1 MTSLLPSSR
10 AVPTSAPQAL
20 TDTQINVHIHDL
32 IAEYT
37 LTHHFENNEHQPI
50 EAVFTFPIPL
60 DAAFLGL
67 QADIAGERLQAQVVA
82 DTQAVR
88 RYDDAIADGDS
99 AVLMRQPEPGVLTVY
114 LGQLLPGE
122 RAEVE
127 LRFANELRAAGG
139 HARFSLPT
147 VLRPR
152 FGEWDMESLET
163 PEHDVAV
170 EHPMSA
176 HVEVTGMLVDVPVH
190 CVTHSVRFEH
200 REGILHLTMEQQ
212 MLDRDLVV
220 LFDLP
225 VDLSPVAQQ
234 VTDGDDS
241 LVLLSLPLPA
251 KTSCRPLDLWLL
263 LDGSGSMAGAAIEQ
277 SREAV
282 RAVASRLG
290 DDDRIQVLRFG
301 SNQVPLFRRPMKATA
316 AVRSALMELSE
327 SVDAD
332 LGGTEMGE
340 ALVHAI
346 DGLLAAKRDDVETVI
361 ILVTDGAVQAHDLAV
376 ARQRAAT
383 EGVRIFA
390 VAVGSS
396 ASVEVLEPMVETYA
410 GSMERAVPG
419 EPVDACVVRHL
430 ARARCGPLEI
440 VELAWPPGTQE
451 ITPLAPAWPGD
462 VARWIARLPNS
473 VAHDA
478 MQGSVRGAPLPT
490 IISITHADASAQP
503 SLRAIIGQHRLRLAD
518 AAGNDIAPVALHYG
532 LLSRATSAILVKLR
546 KDGEKSEEL
555 PQIRQVMSMVSADM
569 LAFSMSPPSRSAS
582 VASCSFDYL
591 DMPAFLRRQ
600 SDTGDGAVYSVS
612 KRARNLVPPD
622 PLKAREALFAIAA
635 LLRQRLAVEP
645 HRILPLRDVIAALD
659 ESMRPIARA
668 VLGSLPGI
676 ELTSVASS
684 EQLYVVLVEVL
695 ALDLDEGEEI
705 AYARLLVIA
714 PLSDAQPLVEAL
726 SEIMGDVQ

>member
-10 AVPTSAPQAL
+10 AAPSSAPQAL
-20 TDTQINVHIHDL
+20 TDTQIKVHIHDL

-37 LTHHFENNEHQPI
+37 LTHRFENSEDQPI

-99 AVLMRQPEPGVLTVY
+99 AVLLRQPEPGVLTAY

-122 RAEVE
+122 KAEVE

-139 HARFSLPT
+139 QARFSLPT

-152 FGEWDMESLET
+152 FGEWDMESIEA

-176 HVEVTGMLVDVPVH
+176 HVEVSGMLVNVPVH
-190 CVTHSVRFEH
+190 CVTHPVRFEH
-200 REGILHLTMEQQ
+200 RDGLLHLTMEQQ
-212 MLDRDLVV
+212 MLDRDLVM

-225 VDLSPVAQQ
+225 ADLPPMAVQ

-241 LVLLSLPLPA
+241 RVLLSLPLPA
-251 KTSCRPLDLWLL
+251 KTSSRPLDLWLL
-263 LDGSGSMAGAAIEQ
+263 LDGSGSMAGSAIEQ

-290 DDDRIQVLRFG
+290 EVDRIQVLRFG
-301 SNQVPLFRRPMKATA
+301 SDQLPLFRRPMKATA
-316 AVRSALMELSE
+316 AVRSALMELAE

-340 ALVHAI
+340 ALINAI
-346 DGLLAAKRDDVETVI
+346 DGLRAAKREDAETVI
-361 ILVTDGAVQAHDLAV
+361 ILVTDGAVQAHELVA
-376 ARQRAAT
+376 ARQCAFR

-396 ASVEVLEPMVETYA
+396 ASIEVLEPMVEVCA
-410 GSMERAVPG
+410 GCMERAVPG

-430 ARARCGPLEI
+430 ARARCGQPET
-440 VELAWPPGTQE
+440 VELAWPPRAQE

-462 VARWIARLPNS
+462 VARWIARLPNGG
-473 VAHDA
+473 DA
-478 MQGSVRGAPLPT
+478 DTIQASLYGTPLLTNIP
-490 IISITHADASAQP
+490 IVHAAGTERN
-503 SLRAIIGQHRLRLAD
+503 SLRAIIGQHQLRLAES
-518 AAGNDIAPVALHYG
+518 AGEDIAPIALRYG
-532 LLSRATSAILVKLR
+532 LLSRSTSAILVKLR
-546 KDGEKSEEL
+546 KDGGKSEEL
-555 PQIRQVMSMVSADM
+555 PQIRRVVSMASADM
-569 LAFSMSPPSRSAS
+569 LGSRMSSANHSAF
-582 VASCSFDYL
+582 VDSCSFDYL
-591 DMPAFLRRQ
+591 DIPAFVRRQ
-600 SDTGDGAVYSVS
+600 SDDDDGAVCSAS
-612 KRARNLVPPD
+612 KRARGLAATD
-622 PLKAREALFAIAA
+622 PVKAHEALLAIVA
-635 LLRQRLAVEP
+635 LLRESLAAAP
-645 HRILPLRDVIAALD
+645 HRMLPLCDVIAALD
-659 ESMRPIARA
+659 ESIRPIAA
-668 VLGSLPGI
+668 EVLGDLPDI

-695 ALDLDEGEEI
+695 MLDLDEVEEI
-705 AYARLLVIA
+705 AYARLLANSARIDTRKKIFL
-714 PLSDAQPLVEAL
+714 LSAVVDGSQ
-726 SEIMGDVQ
+726 

>member
-10 AVPTSAPQAL
+10 AVPSSAPQAL
-20 TDTQINVHIHDL
+20 TDTQIKVHIHDL

-37 LTHHFENNEHQPI
+37 LTHHFENSEDQPI

-99 AVLMRQPEPGVLTVY
+99 AVLLRQPEPGVLTAY
-114 LGQLLPGE
+114 LGQLLLGE
-122 RAEVE
+122 KAEVE

-139 HARFSLPT
+139 QARFSLPT

-152 FGEWDMESLET
+152 FGEWDMESIET

-176 HVEVTGMLVDVPVH
+176 HVEVSGMLVDVPVH
-190 CVTHSVRFEH
+190 CVTHPVRVE
-200 REGILHLTMEQQ
+200 RRDGLLHLTMEQQ

-225 VDLSPVAQQ
+225 ADLSHVAQQ

-241 LVLLSLPLPA
+241 RILVSLPLPA
-251 KTSCRPLDLWLL
+251 KTSSRPLDLWLL
-263 LDGSGSMAGAAIEQ
+263 LDGSGSMAGSAIEQ

-290 DDDRIQVLRFG
+290 EDDRIQVLRFG
-301 SNQVPLFRRPMKATA
+301 SDHVPLFRRSMKATA

-327 SVDAD
+327 SVEAD

-340 ALVHAI
+340 ALIHAI
-346 DGLLAAKRDDVETVI
+346 NGLHATKRDDAETVI
-361 ILVTDGAVQAHDLAV
+361 ILVTDGAVQTHDIAA
-376 ARQRAAT
+376 ARQRAMA

-396 ASVEVLEPMVETYA
+396 ASIEVLEPMVETCA
-410 GSMERAVPG
+410 GCMERAVPG
-419 EPVDACVVRHL
+419 EPVDICVVRHL
-430 ARARCGPLEI
+430 ARARCGRPEI

-451 ITPLAPAWPGD
+451 IAPLAPAWPGD
-462 VARWIARLPNS
+462 VARWIARLPTS
-473 VAHDA
+473 VGHNA
-478 MQGSVRGAPLPT
+478 MQAGVRGVPLPT
-490 IISITHADASAQP
+490 LISITHAAASVQS
-503 SLRAIIGQHRLRLAD
+503 SLRTIIGQHRLRLAE
-518 AAGNDIAPVALHYG
+518 AAGDDIAPIALRYG

-546 KDGEKSEEL
+546 KDGGKSEEL
-555 PQIRQVMSMVSADM
+555 PQIRRVASMASADM
-569 LAFSMSPPSRSAS
+569 LGSHMSSANHSAS

-600 SDTGDGAVYSVS
+600 SDVGDGAAYSAS
-612 KRARNLVPPD
+612 QHARNLVRPD
-622 PLKAREALFAIAA
+622 PLKAREALLAITA
-635 LLRQRLAVEP
+635 LLRQSLTAAP
-645 HRILPLRDVIAALD
+645 QRILLLRDVLATLD
-659 ESMRPIARA
+659 ESVQPIATE
-668 VLGSLPGI
+668 VLGNLPGI

-714 PLSDAQPLVEAL
+714 PLSDAQPLVDAI
-726 SEIMGDVQ
+726 SEIMGGER